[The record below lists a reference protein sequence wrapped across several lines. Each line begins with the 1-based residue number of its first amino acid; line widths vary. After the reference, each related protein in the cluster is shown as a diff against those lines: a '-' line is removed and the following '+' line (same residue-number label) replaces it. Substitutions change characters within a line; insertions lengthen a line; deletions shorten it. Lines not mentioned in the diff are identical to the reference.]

1 MVCLQFH
8 EPITAYKVIKLLIP
22 ELVSIVTNSF
32 STCKPCSLFLSV
44 KKPQAAS
51 CRCLPLNLYEGNNS
65 SHLTAQD
72 VNFYGYNSQYQSN
85 CYKCHH

>member
-8 EPITAYKVIKLLIP
+8 EPITAYKVIKLFIP
-22 ELVSIVTNSF
+22 ELVSSLTNSF

-44 KKPQAAS
+44 KKSEVAS
-51 CRCLPLNLYEGNNS
+51 CRCLPLNLHEGNNS

-72 VNFYGYNSQYQSN
+72 VNLLRLQFPVPI
-85 CYKCHH
+85 